1 MSSQGGDMRFN
12 GWIAAFVLSFASL
25 SAFAQAGT
33 NCISQQEMA
42 EISQS
47 FRQFANLAKGG
58 DYCLDN
64 SPTSR
69 LLGGIMFMRKT
80 AFTAMPLSND
90 EVFSGK
96 FSQNWWR
103 YFIGRID
110 NFIVENNCQKGV
122 VAYVYFFGNDMHV
135 CPAALTPN
143 FTSLDL
149 ASVFMHEARHIDGYP
164 HMTCSRGPRAGLQG
178 ACDTKIA
185 AGGSYA
191 VTVET
196 YAQIAKYAVDVHPA
210 LKSYSRA
217 SSVIY
222 ADEAFEQPVRIDRIQ
237 QLMLMSTS
245 RDFLM
250 IDPATEK
257 ALTLGQSPALGH
269 IVMRGQ
275 HMVLFPDDKTMKAK
289 FLFVN
294 NEGEIN
300 QEAGDIAIEYNSASP
315 MDRGNWVD
323 VHMGA
328 QWTAKIF
335 KDKLVFSCDPRA
347 ATVSTL
353 STNGDVPVS
362 ALYPN
367 GYDRAASSANIVMQ
381 SGRIMEFGCQG
392 NSAFLR
398 ASNVAFDQ
406 PYKRMYKV
414 GSSVLGLSADGKL
427 FRVTGNSSVQIR
439 TQFDG
444 RISEIAPRQ
453 SYNFFD

>member
-1 MSSQGGDMRFN
+1 MRFN
-12 GWIAAFVLSFASL
+12 GWISAFVLSFVSFG
-25 SAFAQAGT
+25 AFAQAGN
-33 NCISQQEMA
+33 NCISQQEMT

-47 FRQFANLAKGG
+47 FRQFANLAKGE
-58 DYCLDN
+58 YCLDN

-69 LLGGIMFMRKT
+69 LLSGIMFMRKT
-80 AFTAMPLSND
+80 AFQPNMALSRD
-90 EVFSGK
+90 ELFSGK
-96 FSQNWWR
+96 FSQSWWQ

-110 NFIVENNCQKGV
+110 NFIVENNCPKGV

-135 CPAALTPN
+135 CPTALTPN

-149 ASVFMHEARHIDGYP
+149 ASVFMHEARHIDGFP
-164 HMTCSRGPRAGLQG
+164 HTTCTRGPRAGLQG

-185 AGGSYA
+185 DGGSYA

-196 YAQIAKYAVDVHPA
+196 YAQIAKYSIDVHPA
-210 LKSYSRA
+210 LKAYSRA

-222 ADEAFEQPVRIDRIQ
+222 ADEAFENPVRIDRVQ

-250 IDPATEK
+250 IDPVTEK
-257 ALTLGQSPALGH
+257 PTTLGQSPALGH

-275 HMVLFPDDKTMKAK
+275 HMILYPEDKTLKVK
-289 FLFVN
+289 YLFVN
-294 NEGEIN
+294 NEGDIN
-300 QEAGDIAIEYNSASP
+300 QEAGDIAIEYNNSTPA
-315 MDRGNWVD
+315 DRNNWVD
-323 VHMGA
+323 VHIAA

-335 KDKLVFSCDPRA
+335 KDKLVFACDPKA
-347 ATVSTL
+347 ATISTVN
-353 STNGDVPVS
+353 TNGEVPVS

-392 NSAFLR
+392 TTAFLR
-398 ASNVAFDQ
+398 ASNVTFDQ
-406 PYKRMYKV
+406 SYKRMYKV
-414 GSSVLGLSADGKL
+414 GGSVLGLSNDGKL
-427 FRVTGNSSVQIR
+427 FRVTGNTSTQIR
-439 TQFDG
+439 TSIDG

-453 SYNFFD
+453 TYNFFD